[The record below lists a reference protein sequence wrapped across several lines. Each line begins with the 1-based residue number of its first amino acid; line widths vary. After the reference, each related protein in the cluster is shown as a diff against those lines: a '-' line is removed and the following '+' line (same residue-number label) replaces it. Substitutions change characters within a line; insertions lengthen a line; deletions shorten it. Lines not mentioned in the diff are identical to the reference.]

1 MRTIILLIL
10 LVSSCQNEQKI
21 SILEKELNIL
31 FDAKNNERDE
41 KYKERFDSLL
51 QVCLNDSNS
60 FTYPFHDLKRNG
72 KFNIMQSPDKKLRV
86 YSYEDFGGTMKF
98 YKSYIQ
104 YKRNGKIIVEQL
116 GDSIYPS
123 LYYQIEMGKN
133 EYKLYGYWQIS
144 SNEIECDTIII
155 NENEL

>member
-51 QVCLNDSNS
+51 QVCLND
-60 FTYPFHDLKRNG
+60 LKRNG
-72 KFNIMQSPDKKLRV
+72 KFNIIQSSDKKLRV

-104 YKRNGKIIVEQL
+104 YKRNGKIIIEQL
-116 GDSIYPS
+116 GDSIYPFKGRYTS

-155 NENEL
+155 NKMNYE

>member
-1 MRTIILLIL
+1 
-10 LVSSCQNEQKI
+10 
-21 SILEKELNIL
+21 
-31 FDAKNNERDE
+31 
-41 KYKERFDSLL
+41 
-51 QVCLNDSNS
+51 
-60 FTYPFHDLKRNG
+60 
-72 KFNIMQSPDKKLRV
+72 
-86 YSYEDFGGTMKF
+86 MKF

-116 GDSIYPS
+116 GDSIYPFKGRYTS

-155 NENEL
+155 NENGEIKVKSNEKLTQPIFKTNGLSFRSRRDWYEFQKKDTYANLMAIIEK

>member
-60 FTYPFHDLKRNG
+60 FTYPFHDLKRSG

-116 GDSIYPS
+116 GDSIY
-123 LYYQIEMGKN
+123 
-133 EYKLYGYWQIS
+133 
-144 SNEIECDTIII
+144 
-155 NENEL
+155 ENEL

>member
-31 FDAKNNERDE
+31 FD
-41 KYKERFDSLL
+41 
-51 QVCLNDSNS
+51 SNS

-72 KFNIMQSPDKKLRV
+72 KFNIIQSPDKKLRV

-116 GDSIYPS
+116 GDSIYPFKGRYTS

>member
-72 KFNIMQSPDKKLRV
+72 KFNIIQSPDKKLRV

-98 YKSYIQ
+98 YISYIQ
-104 YKRNGKIIVEQL
+104 YKRNCKMFKKE
-116 GDSIYPS
+116 
-123 LYYQIEMGKN
+123 K
-133 EYKLYGYWQIS
+133 
-144 SNEIECDTIII
+144 
-155 NENEL
+155 

>member
-1 MRTIILLIL
+1 M
-10 LVSSCQNEQKI
+10 E
-21 SILEKELNIL
+21 
-31 FDAKNNERDE
+31 
-41 KYKERFDSLL
+41 
-51 QVCLNDSNS
+51 
-60 FTYPFHDLKRNG
+60 
-72 KFNIMQSPDKKLRV
+72 LRV

-116 GDSIYPS
+116 GDSIYPFKGRYTS

>member
-72 KFNIMQSPDKKLRV
+72 KFNIIQSPDK
-86 YSYEDFGGTMKF
+86 
-98 YKSYIQ
+98 
-104 YKRNGKIIVEQL
+104 N
-116 GDSIYPS
+116 
-123 LYYQIEMGKN
+123 
-133 EYKLYGYWQIS
+133 YGYIVMKIL
-144 SNEIECDTIII
+144 E
-155 NENEL
+155 EL